1 MYPRKSSGKS
11 WIPLFRKI
19 CWKYG
24 MVPKRSKKAGRY
36 KAFILGEFLLKII
49 NSIVENWQ
57 ALSFTKYVVGK
68 GDFFMKV
75 KVKLE
80 AIIEEM
86 ELAFEESRSLLNTK
100 TGEIVLL
107 TSDDLNAAEDEEPFE
122 HLPEWQQE
130 NRMMAMEVVENYDDY
145 LELPTKYDVNEY
157 DIMENFCFTVRTNE
171 SRIAY

>member
-1 MYPRKSSGKS
+1 
-11 WIPLFRKI
+11 
-19 CWKYG
+19 
-24 MVPKRSKKAGRY
+24 
-36 KAFILGEFLLKII
+36 
-49 NSIVENWQ
+49 
-57 ALSFTKYVVGK
+57 
-68 GDFFMKV
+68 MKV